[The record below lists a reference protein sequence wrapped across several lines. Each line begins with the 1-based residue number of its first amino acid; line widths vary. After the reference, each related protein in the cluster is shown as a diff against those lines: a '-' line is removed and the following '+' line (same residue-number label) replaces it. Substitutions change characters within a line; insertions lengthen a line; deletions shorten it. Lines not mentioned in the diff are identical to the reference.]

1 MPSEA
6 RVLTI
11 GHSNLDWD
19 RFATLLRNA
28 GVTAVAD
35 VRTSPWSRHT
45 PQFNRETLAVSLKAE
60 GVAYVFLG
68 AELGGRPSG
77 AHLFDGGVADYEAMA
92 REETFKNG
100 LERVANGARTHIVAL
115 MCAERE
121 PLDCHRCLLVSRRL
135 QDLGLAVAHIHG
147 DGAIEPHEA
156 TERRLLVCEGLEH
169 EDIFEDRERR
179 LARAY
184 AQRARKVA
192 YAEAAAE
199 TASTVAAE

>member
-6 RVLTI
+6 RILTI

-19 RFATLLRNA
+19 RFMTLLRNA

-35 VRTSPWSRHT
+35 VRTSPWSRRT
-45 PQFNRETLAVSLKAE
+45 PQFNRETLAANLKSQ
-60 GVAYVFLG
+60 GLAYVFLG

-77 AHLFDGGVADYEAMA
+77 SHLFDAGVADYEAMA
-92 REETFKNG
+92 REEAFKKG
-100 LERVANGARTHIVAL
+100 LDRVATGAQTHVVAL

-135 QDLGLAVAHIHG
+135 QGLGLAVAHIHS

-169 EDIFEDRERR
+169 EDIFEDRESR

-184 AQRARKVA
+184 VQRARKVA
-192 YAEAAAE
+192 YAEAEAE
-199 TASTVAAE
+199 KASTVAAE

>member
-6 RVLTI
+6 RVLTV

-19 RFATLLRNA
+19 RFVALLRNA

-60 GVAYVFLG
+60 GLAYVFLG
-68 AELGGRPSG
+68 AELGGRPSS
-77 AHLFDGGVADYEAMA
+77 AHLFEEGVADYEAMA
-92 REETFKNG
+92 REETFKTG

-192 YAEAAAE
+192 YAETGAE

>member
-11 GHSNLDWD
+11 GHSNHGWE
-19 RFATLLRNA
+19 RFAELLRGA

-45 PQFNRETLAVSLKAE
+45 PQFNRETLAANLKAN

-68 AELGGRPSG
+68 AELGGRPEG
-77 AHLFDGGVADYEAMA
+77 AHLFDDGVANYEAMA
-92 REETFKNG
+92 REESFRTG
-100 LERVANGARTHIVAL
+100 LDRVATGARTHVVAL

-135 QDLGLAVAHIHG
+135 RDLGLAVAHIHG

-156 TERRLLVCEGLEH
+156 TEQRLLVCEGLEH
-169 EDIFEDRERR
+169 EDIFEGRESR
-179 LARAY
+179 LNRAY

-199 TASTVAAE
+199 TVSSVALG